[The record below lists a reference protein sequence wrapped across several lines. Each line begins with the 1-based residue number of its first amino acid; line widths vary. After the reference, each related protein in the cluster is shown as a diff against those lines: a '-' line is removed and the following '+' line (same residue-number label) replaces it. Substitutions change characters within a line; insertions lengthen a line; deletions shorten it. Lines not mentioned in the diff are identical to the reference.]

1 MTKLIYFLLGIQFF
15 NIAANN
21 LLAPVY
27 AVFVKKIG
35 GDLVTAGTALAINY
49 IAIGLVVIISGRF
62 AEKYHT
68 QKLQLVLGCGLGVLA
83 GFSYLIINSPAELYL
98 VQSLAGV
105 SYAIYQPGFGGI
117 FSDKLKGKF
126 SSGWG
131 YYTGITYFAAG
142 FASLYSGFITQWLGF
157 NALFISFIISQSL
170 SLIAA
175 LYLLFFRVK

>member
-1 MTKLIYFLLGIQFF
+1 MPKFVYFLLGMQFF

-35 GDLVTAGTALAINY
+35 GDLITAGTTLAINY
-49 IAIGLVVIISGRF
+49 IIIGFAVIVSGKF

-83 GFSYLIINSPAELYL
+83 GFSYLIISTSIELYF
-98 VQSLAGV
+98 VQVLAGL

-131 YYTGITYFAAG
+131 YYIGITYLAAG
-142 FASLYSGFITQWLGF
+142 FAVFYSGFVTQWLGF
-157 NALFISFIISQSL
+157 NALFISFIVSQSL
-170 SLIAA
+170 ALAA
-175 LYLLFFRVK
+175 ATYLFLKKI